1 MTTDVNSKNIKC
13 LTNNYSQLMVSGGG
27 GCPGPAVLRAV
38 EEDLSLATDSVTLL
52 PLVEVE
58 VIARGNPRS
67 PGSATPD
74 HAKVSIV
81 VWKIIRT
88 ISEKS
93 L

>member
-1 MTTDVNSKNIKC
+1 
-13 LTNNYSQLMVSGGG
+13 MVSGGG

-38 EEDLSLATDSVTLL
+38 EEDLTLALDVATLL
-52 PLVEVE
+52 SLLEVE

-74 HAKVSIV
+74 HVKVGIV
-81 VWKIIRT
+81 
-88 ISEKS
+88 